1 MDDNSTRIAA
11 ADWDAPDT
19 WKVSYPDDT
28 IVPFTPA
35 EFLRGEWWRPD
46 IDCLVVENAH
56 LKERNGFS
64 VAQVYEEAEL
74 EQLAL
79 PAPIKLFPGKL
90 ARRYDVYTE
99 GDKLHDSLG
108 LRKYL
113 ENDTKMLRCL
123 KNFQPP
129 SEYDKSSWEWR
140 DKIRDDV
147 GAMINIMR
155 VKWRGVAEGQLDQ
168 FEQIA
173 HMRKLVDS
181 FYDELPEDVIEQFQL
196 RKGKVKPL
204 KGRTR
209 FGSVTQVFTVYALV
223 FDMDGNLRT
232 NDRGEFYGVDAAVNK
247 VVGLNH
253 SHMPNAARANFMHF
267 GLKPKY
273 RNAADPQA
281 AKAEFTKNIKCLV
294 RAFRDAGLREQQKN
308 MLQYP

>member
-1 MDDNSTRIAA
+1 MEAINIAA

-19 WKVSYPDDT
+19 WKVSYPDNT
-28 IVPFTPA
+28 VVPFTPA
-35 EFLRGEWWRPD
+35 EFLRGAWWRPE
-46 IDCLVVENAH
+46 ISCLVVENAH

-64 VAQVYEEAEL
+64 VAQVYEEGEL
-74 EQLAL
+74 EKLAL
-79 PAPIKLFPGKL
+79 PVPIKLFPGKL
-90 ARRYDVYTE
+90 ARRYDQYTE

-108 LRKYL
+108 LRRYL
-113 ENDTKMLRCL
+113 EDNPKVFRCL
-123 KNFQPP
+123 KDFQPP
-129 SEYDKSSWEWR
+129 SEYDKSSWAWR
-140 DKIRDDV
+140 DALRNDI

-155 VKWRGVAEGQLDQ
+155 VKWRGVAEGQLDK

-181 FYDELPEDVIEQFQL
+181 FYDDLPEEVIEQFQL
-196 RKGKVKPL
+196 RKGTRKPL

-209 FGSVTQVFTVYALV
+209 FGSVTQAFTAYALV

-232 NDRGEFYGVDAAVNK
+232 NDKGVFYGVDAAVNK

-273 RNAADPQA
+273 RNADDPQVEK
-281 AKAEFTKNIKCLV
+281 AKFTKNVKCMI
-294 RAFRDAGLREQQKN
+294 RAFRDAGILEQEGN
-308 MLQYP
+308 LLQ